1 MMDFI
6 NDILGYKIL
15 SIDGFTLSVY
25 KILAVVAIF
34 VVARFSLIIIKAAIF
49 RFLDSEGDIHNSNK
63 KSLYR
68 IVKYFVYTITILTVL
83 KSTGLDISFILA
95 SSTALFVGLGFGLQD
110 AFKDMA
116 SGILMMIERNVKM
129 GDIIEVNT
137 GMDSTVGQ
145 VEEINIRTSKIRTRD
160 GIMIIV
166 PNSKF
171 INDSVINWSNE
182 KILTRFNVS
191 VGVAY
196 GSDTVLVKKILLDIA
211 NNNELIAK
219 DPEPAVMFSDFGDS
233 SLDFKLF
240 FWTDNLWK
248 IERLRSDIRFLI
260 DLKFRENN
268 ITIPFPQRDLHVMTD
283 LRIAS
288 PTPPR
293 GGA

>member
-1 MMDFI
+1 
-6 NDILGYKIL
+6 
-15 SIDGFTLSVY
+15 
-25 KILAVVAIF
+25 LAVIAIF
-34 VVARFSLIIIKAAIF
+34 IAARLLLLLLKAAIF
-49 RFLDSEGDIHNSNK
+49 RFLDKDVSGHDSNK
-63 KSLYR
+63 KSLYK
-68 IVKYFVYTITILTVL
+68 IVKYFVYTITILTL
-83 KSTGLDISFILA
+83 FKSSGLDISFILA

-110 AFKDMA
+110 AFKDMT
-116 SGILMMIERNVKM
+116 SGILMMIEQNVKM

-182 KILTRFNVS
+182 HTETRFNVS
-191 VGVAY
+191 IGVAY
-196 GSDTVLVKKILLDIA
+196 GSDTALVKSILLDIA
-211 NNNELIAK
+211 NSNTLIVK
-219 DPEPAVMFSDFGDS
+219 EPEPTVLFSDFGDS

-248 IERLRSDIRFLI
+248 VERLRSDIRFAI
-260 DLKFRENN
+260 DQKFRENK

-283 LRIAS
+283 LRIKKE
-288 PTPPR
+288 
-293 GGA
+293 